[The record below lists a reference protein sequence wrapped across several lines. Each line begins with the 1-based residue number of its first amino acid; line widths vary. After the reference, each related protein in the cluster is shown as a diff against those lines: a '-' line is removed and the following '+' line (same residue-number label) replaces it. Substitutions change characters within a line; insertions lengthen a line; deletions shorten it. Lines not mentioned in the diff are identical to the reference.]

1 MVQFVHAGNW
11 INVQCIYSIVCL
23 QLEFTIFTYI
33 GRCML
38 NLSVLSGHPC
48 LSSSYRGPYR
58 GQTAGMFADTQGGNT
73 GALLETKHIA
83 TADWSSCINT
93 NSHRVQETNHHTR
106 NGDDKHG
113 NTNSHT
119 RQVRCIRRQMDLYNY
134 TSFLHLFFS

>member
-23 QLEFTIFTYI
+23 QLEFTIFIYI

-38 NLSVLSGHPC
+38 NLSVLSGHPPIC
-48 LSSSYRGPYR
+48 CSYRGPYR

-73 GALLETKHIA
+73 GALLETKHTA

-93 NSHRVQETNHHTR
+93 NCRRAQETNDHTGI
-106 NGDDKHG
+106 GDHKRG

-119 RQVRCIRRQMDLYNY
+119 RQVLCICRQMNLYNF
-134 TSFLHLFFS
+134 T